1 MSQLLQQHYDK
12 SEYKRGGARRLMES
26 GILRDYL
33 NEKSNSQVSQE
44 VQFEPSCIDW
54 ESSGALI

>member
-44 VQFEPSCIDW
+44 VQFEPSCI
-54 ESSGALI
+54 EGGSGGLI